1 MRPDYATIGIVLASL
16 FFILQVASLII
27 TIWQRLRRQPPID
40 QTLRDYVLKREFE
53 KHVESNERVQTQLFD
68 LQRAQT
74 QHVGDEIKG
83 LRESLS
89 TWQNGVAPQI
99 GNMEGRI
106 ASMERKPKGTR
117 SFFGDSDLR
126 F

>member
-1 MRPDYATIGIVLASL
+1 MSPDYTTIGVVLASM
-16 FFILQVASLII
+16 FFLLQVMSLII

-53 KHVESNERVQTQLFD
+53 KHCESNERVLTELFN
-68 LQRAQT
+68 LQRDQT
-74 QHVGDEIKG
+74 RHVGDEIKG

-89 TWQNGVAPQI
+89 TWQNGVSQQI

-106 ASMERKPKGTR
+106 AAMERKPK
-117 SFFGDSDLR
+117 
-126 F
+126 

>member
-1 MRPDYATIGIVLASL
+1 MRPDYATIGIVLASI
-16 FFILQVASLII
+16 FFLLQVALIII

-74 QHVGDEIKG
+74 QHVGGEIKG

-89 TWQNGVAPQI
+89 NWQNGVCQQI

-106 ASMERKPKGTR
+106 ASMERKPK
-117 SFFGDSDLR
+117 
-126 F
+126 

>member
-1 MRPDYATIGIVLASL
+1 MAGAAAVFAGEGGCSVVLYGFDDAL
-16 FFILQVASLII
+16 CKTGDALDLGGDDDLGGLAVGGGG
-27 TIWQRLRRQPPID
+27 
-40 QTLRDYVLKREFE
+40 
-53 KHVESNERVQTQLFD
+53 ES

-89 TWQNGVAPQI
+89 TWQNGVSQQI

-106 ASMERKPKGTR
+106 AAMERKPK
-117 SFFGDSDLR
+117 
-126 F
+126 